1 MRAGS
6 WQRAQI
12 NARPVWTSPLW
23 TPCVICGGKDRTS
36 AERPQAT
43 APVDRAPITN
53 PRRVSTA
60 TNYRNRCPLRRT
72 KAADPRVVSGFAD
85 WSSGFRVPW
94 RPPVSFLAMRAL
106 LANAVLIAACNVPAP
121 MERSSHGSTGSNVTV
136 AASTAAPSSKAS
148 SLVEGATPVR
158 PHHEEPVVEC
168 PATIPE
174 NADDEARLS
183 ALLDEANQQIGRAQY
198 AAAWTCADRAGDLA
212 PTSVEAQHLRG
223 ASLAALGRDAEAQV
237 AYGLALALDPDDPE
251 TLRAVAD
258 FYINGKGERGRD
270 ALRLGLELA
279 QRGSR
284 RVEARRRRNPPLVA
298 DLAVLEAQALNDLG
312 RSDEALTRVAA
323 ALRIAPG
330 RGDALHEKGVALFDL
345 SRFAD
350 ARTVLQKALGIQPD
364 DAYTHQMFGLTLEQ
378 LGDAEAAEAEFARAI
393 ALAPNELSSPVVI
406 SVAEFR
412 KEVDAFVAAL
422 PAERQVRVRAIKIE
436 IADLPDPTDLAAVK
450 PPFPPTI
457 LGLYRGPVGRAV
469 VLPLRPGDEPVSIVL
484 YRKNLAR
491 AVKSRTELSEQ
502 IRDTL
507 LHEIGHLE
515 GFDEDDLRRRG
526 ME

>member
-1 MRAGS
+1 
-6 WQRAQI
+6 
-12 NARPVWTSPLW
+12 
-23 TPCVICGGKDRTS
+23 
-36 AERPQAT
+36 
-43 APVDRAPITN
+43 
-53 PRRVSTA
+53 
-60 TNYRNRCPLRRT
+60 
-72 KAADPRVVSGFAD
+72 
-85 WSSGFRVPW
+85 
-94 RPPVSFLAMRAL
+94 MRAL
-106 LANAVLIAACNVPAP
+106 LVTAALVAACNGPAP
-121 MERSSHGSTGSNVTV
+121 PAPAEKVGHASSGSAAGA
-136 AASTAAPSSKAS
+136 AASTAVPPSKAG
-148 SLVEGATPVR
+148 SLVEGASIVR
-158 PHHEEPVVEC
+158 PHHEEPVIEC
-168 PATIPE
+168 PAPVPD

-183 ALLDEANQQIGRAQY
+183 ALLDEANKQIERAQY
-198 AAAWTCADRAGDLA
+198 AAAWTCADRAGDLS

-223 ASLAALGRDAEAQV
+223 AALAALGRDQEAQL
-237 AYGLALALDPDDPE
+237 AYQLALALDPDDPE

-284 RVEARRRRNPPLVA
+284 KAEARRRRNPPLVA

-312 RSDEALTRVAA
+312 RSDEALGRVGA

-345 SRFAD
+345 SRFSE

-364 DAYTHQMFGLTLEQ
+364 DAYTHQMLGLALEQ
-378 LGDAEAAEAEFARAI
+378 LGDPKGADAELSRAHE
-393 ALAPNELSSPVVI
+393 LAPNELTRPVVI
-406 SVAEFR
+406 PTGDFQ
-412 KEVDAFVAAL
+412 KEVDAVVATL
-422 PAERQVRVRAIKIE
+422 PAGRQARVRSIKIE
-436 IADLPDPTDLAAVK
+436 IADLPDPVDLAAVS

-457 LGLYRGPVGRAV
+457 LGLYRGPVGHAAE
-469 VLPLRPGDEPVSIVL
+469 LPQQPGDEPVSIVL

-515 GFDEDDLRRRG
+515 GLDEDDLRRRG

>member
-1 MRAGS
+1 MR
-6 WQRAQI
+6 
-12 NARPVWTSPLW
+12 VLL
-23 TPCVICGGKDRTS
+23 V
-36 AERPQAT
+36 
-43 APVDRAPITN
+43 
-53 PRRVSTA
+53 
-60 TNYRNRCPLRRT
+60 
-72 KAADPRVVSGFAD
+72 AAA
-85 WSSGFRVPW
+85 
-94 RPPVSFLAMRAL
+94 
-106 LANAVLIAACNVPAP
+106 LIAGCKAPAP
-121 MERSSHGSTGSNVTV
+121 AEKPAHGSAASNITV
-136 AASTAAPSSKAS
+136 AASTAVPPSKAG
-148 SLVEGATPVR
+148 SLVEGATAVR
-158 PHHEEPVVEC
+158 PHHEEAVVEC
-168 PATIPE
+168 PASVPD
-174 NADDEARLS
+174 NADDEARVS
-183 ALLDEANQQIGRAQY
+183 ALLDEANKQIERAQY

-223 ASLAALGRDAEAQV
+223 AALAALGREPEAQT
-237 AYGLALALDPDDPE
+237 AYALALALDPDDPE

-284 RVEARRRRNPPLVA
+284 RAEARRRRNPPLVA

-312 RSDEALTRVAA
+312 RSDEALTRVGA

-345 SRFAD
+345 SRFGD
-350 ARTVLQKALGIQPD
+350 AKAVLQKALTIQPD
-364 DAYTHQMFGLTLEQ
+364 DAYTHQMLGLTLEQ
-378 LGDAEAAEAEFARAI
+378 LGDARTAESELARAFD
-393 ALAPNELSSPVVI
+393 LAPAELPRPVVI
-406 SVAEFR
+406 PVAEFQR
-412 KEVDAFVAAL
+412 EVDAVISTL
-422 PAERQVRVRAIKIE
+422 PAERKARVHAIKIE
-436 IADLPDPTDLAAVK
+436 VADLPDPVDLAAVT

-457 LGLYRGPVGRAV
+457 LGLYRGPVGHAAE
-469 VLPLRPGDEPVSIVL
+469 LPAAPGDEPVSIVL

-515 GFDEDDLRRRG
+515 GLDEDDLRRRG